1 MTVWCDLHTAVQ
13 VVESGDRVFVQGACA
28 TPTPLIEALVA
39 RGEALHDVEITHLHT
54 YGPTPYTDER
64 WRGHF
69 SLRALFVGENVRE
82 AVNAGRASYAPVF
95 LSDVPM
101 LFERDGA
108 LPIHVAF
115 IQVSPPDDY
124 GYCSLGSSVDVTRAA
139 VDNAEHIVA
148 LINPHM
154 PRTHGGSFLHIS

>member
-28 TPTPLIEALVA
+28 TPTPLLEALVG
-39 RGEALHDVEITHLHT
+39 RGEELRDVEITHLHT

-82 AVNAGRASYAPVF
+82 AANAGRTSYVPVF

-101 LFERDGA
+101 LFARDAA
-108 LPIHVAF
+108 LPVDVAF
-115 IQVSPPDDY
+115 IQVSPPD
-124 GYCSLGSSVDVTRAA
+124 
-139 VDNAEHIVA
+139 EH
-148 LINPHM
+148 
-154 PRTHGGSFLHIS
+154 G